1 MNFTETERRY
11 LAGQPL
17 ARLATTGPDGS
28 PQVRPVGFRLNDD
41 GTIDIGGP
49 AMARSQKY
57 RNAQARP
64 DVSVL
69 VDDMAP
75 AGDPVAAGWG
85 RGVEIRGRAEVLSV
99 EVAPVAPGRFSN
111 DIIRV
116 HPRRVITWNLEAL
129 GSAARVV
136 GWQGRRL
143 RPVRRGCRCGWS
155 CCCRRCGRWSA
166 WCRRR

>member
-1 MNFTETERRY
+1 MIFTEREREY
-11 LAGQPL
+11 LAAQPL
-17 ARLATTGPDGS
+17 ARLATIGPDGH

-69 VDDMAP
+69 VDDLAP
-75 AGDPVAAGWG
+75 ADDEVAGGWG
-85 RGVEIRGRAEVLSV
+85 RGVEVRGRAEVATVDLP
-99 EVAPVAPGRFSN
+99 PVSPDHFSR

-116 HPRRVITWNLEAL
+116 HPQRVITWNLEAR
-129 GSAARVV
+129 GTTARDV
-136 GWQGRRL
+136 G
-143 RPVRRGCRCGWS
+143 
-155 CCCRRCGRWSA
+155 
-166 WCRRR
+166 